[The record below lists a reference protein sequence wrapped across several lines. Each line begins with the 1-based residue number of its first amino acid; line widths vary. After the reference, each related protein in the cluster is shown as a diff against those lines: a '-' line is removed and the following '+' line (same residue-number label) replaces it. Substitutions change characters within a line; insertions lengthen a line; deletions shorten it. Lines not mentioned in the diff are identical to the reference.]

1 MGEKIR
7 GKEEYFI
14 LPENVLGILLS
25 FGKFRD
31 EGEFDLVG
39 LLPCGYLEYITK
51 VVNANRLLRA
61 FAYPDMG
68 EGELSKWKICRILER
83 QLRELS
89 CEDGRCFDV
98 VKIRKFGAGRFR
110 LYVKYGP
117 AVHRE

>member
-39 LLPCGYLEYITK
+39 LLP
-51 VVNANRLLRA
+51 
-61 FAYPDMG
+61 
-68 EGELSKWKICRILER
+68 ILIWER
-83 QLRELS
+83 GSSRN
-89 CEDGRCFDV
+89 G
-98 VKIRKFGAGRFR
+98 KYAGFWRDS
-110 LYVKYGP
+110 
-117 AVHRE
+117 

>member
-51 VVNANRLLRA
+51 VVNANRHLRA
-61 FAYPDMG
+61 FAYPI
-68 EGELSKWKICRILER
+68 WER
-83 QLRELS
+83 GSSRN
-89 CEDGRCFDV
+89 G
-98 VKIRKFGAGRFR
+98 KYAGFWRDS
-110 LYVKYGP
+110 
-117 AVHRE
+117 

>member
-39 LLPCGYLEYITK
+39 LYLEYITK
-51 VVNANRLLRA
+51 VVNANRHLRA
-61 FAYPDMG
+61 FA
-68 EGELSKWKICRILER
+68 
-83 QLRELS
+83 
-89 CEDGRCFDV
+89 
-98 VKIRKFGAGRFR
+98 
-110 LYVKYGP
+110 
-117 AVHRE
+117 

>member
-39 LLPCGYLEYITK
+39 LLPCGYL
-51 VVNANRLLRA
+51 
-61 FAYPDMG
+61 G

>member
-51 VVNANRLLRA
+51 VVNANRHLRA

-68 EGELSKWKICRILER
+68 EGGALEMENMQDSGETVKRIEL
-83 QLRELS
+83 
-89 CEDGRCFDV
+89 
-98 VKIRKFGAGRFR
+98 
-110 LYVKYGP
+110 
-117 AVHRE
+117 